1 MLILAQKKGSEQPNR
16 LPVPILSQWLGASFH
31 DRDKTIGGGMDKWI
45 GVGVVALVVVMVFVG
60 ALVVLKRL
68 FGPAFESL
76 NNGVFFYGQGDDK
89 EDL

>member
-1 MLILAQKKGSEQPNR
+1 
-16 LPVPILSQWLGASFH
+16 
-31 DRDKTIGGGMDKWI
+31 MDKWI